1 MFQIK
6 MVLEWNIVWKTTIL
20 IEDYR
25 CIPQSFSDNFFR
37 NVLENIRLR
46 SYFSQSITVTF
57 TAM

>member
-1 MFQIK
+1 

-25 CIPQSFSDNFFR
+25 GIPQSFSDKFFR
-37 NVLENIRLR
+37 NVLEIVRHR
-46 SYFSQSITVTF
+46 PYCSQSITVTF